1 MTANDLDAGFPNVL
15 IASTASD
22 QNAHDRTPACA
33 VAVAA
38 LVASEREY
46 MSVEM
51 RSSSGEQ

>member
-33 VAVAA
+33 VAA